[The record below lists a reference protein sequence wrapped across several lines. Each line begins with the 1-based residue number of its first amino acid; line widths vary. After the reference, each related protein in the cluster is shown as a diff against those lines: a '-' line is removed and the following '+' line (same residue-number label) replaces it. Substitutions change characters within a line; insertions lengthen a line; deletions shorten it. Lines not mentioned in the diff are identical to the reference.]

1 MFARGSLG
9 VVQIAGRGIQ
19 CTALIR
25 SDDLRISV
33 LTAGS
38 QRSTLPRMGYIQDAG
53 ANTPLNPRWR
63 ELNAFI
69 HLSPD
74 FQPALDRAGVGA
86 LAVKDNIEVAGMP
99 CTAGTP
105 GLRNYIPRL
114 DAPVIARLRAAGFA
128 IAGKTNMHELAYG
141 ITSNNAAYGP
151 VRNAFDPT
159 CFAGGSSGGTAV
171 AIAAGVVRAGLGT
184 DTGGSSRIPAA
195 LNGIV
200 GFRPSVGRYSSD
212 GVIRISPTRDVI
224 GPMGRCVRDV
234 ALLDAV
240 MSGDA
245 MDLARIDV
253 EGLRLGLP
261 GQYFQESL
269 HADTAGVLEKVVTL
283 LRQAGVEFVTAD
295 LPDIASRNA
304 AVSFPVVLYET
315 RSALQSFLDTAG
327 LELTLAELHARIASP
342 DVKELVGLA
351 MSGHVSQPDY
361 QHAIRIERPRLQQVY
376 REYFETHQVAAIL
389 FPTTPLPACPIVSSD
404 QNVMLNGTGVPTF
417 PTFIRNTDPASN
429 AGIAAI
435 SIPAGLSRTGLPI
448 GIELDG
454 PAGSD
459 RLLLAIAAAIET
471 VIQ

>member
-1 MFARGSLG
+1 MAD
-9 VVQIAGRGIQ
+9 
-19 CTALIR
+19 IR
-25 SDDLRISV
+25 HP
-33 LTAGS
+33 G
-38 QRSTLPRMGYIQDAG
+38 G
-53 ANTPLNPRWR
+53 NTPLHPRWR

-69 HLSPD
+69 HLATD
-74 FQPALDRAGVGA
+74 FQPSADQAAIGA

-114 DAPVIARLRAAGFA
+114 DAPVIARLRAAGFT

-151 VRNAFDPT
+151 VCNAFDPS
-159 CFAGGSSGGTAV
+159 CFAGGSSGGTAA

-200 GFRPSVGRYSSD
+200 GFRPSVGRYSSE

-224 GPMGRCVRDV
+224 GPMGRCVGDV

-245 MDLARIDV
+245 TELARIDV
-253 EGLRLGLP
+253 GGLRLGLP
-261 GQYFQESL
+261 EQYFQESL

-283 LRQAGVEFVTAD
+283 LREAGVEFVPAD
-295 LPDIASRNA
+295 LPDIGARNA

-315 RSALQSFLDTAG
+315 RSALQSFLDASG
-327 LELTLAELHARIASP
+327 LSLTLAELHARIASP

-351 MSGHVSQPDY
+351 INGHVSQPDY
-361 QHAIRIERPRLQQVY
+361 QQAMRVERPRLQQVY
-376 REYFETHQVAAIL
+376 REYFAAHQVAAIL
-389 FPTTPLPACPIVSSD
+389 FPTTPLPACPIVGSD
-404 QNVMLNGTGVPTF
+404 QYVMLNGHSVPTF
-417 PTFIRNTDPASN
+417 ATFIRNTDPASN

-435 SIPAGLSRTGLPI
+435 SIPAGSSRAGLPI
-448 GIELDG
+448 GMELDG

-459 RLLLAIAAAIET
+459 RHLLAIAAAIET
-471 VIQ
+471 IIHRSP

>member
-1 MFARGSLG
+1 
-9 VVQIAGRGIQ
+9 
-19 CTALIR
+19 
-25 SDDLRISV
+25 
-33 LTAGS
+33 
-38 QRSTLPRMGYIQDAG
+38 MGHILHSG
-53 ANTPLNPRWR
+53 GNTPLNPCWR

-69 HLSPD
+69 HLASD
-74 FQPALDRAGVGA
+74 FQPSPGGAAVGA

-105 GLRNYIPRL
+105 GLSHYIPRL
-114 DAPVIARLRAAGFA
+114 DAPVIARLRAAGFT

-141 ITSNNAAYGP
+141 ITSNNTAYGP
-151 VRNAFDPT
+151 VRNAFEPT

-171 AIAAGVVRAGLGT
+171 AIAAGAVRAGLGT
-184 DTGGSSRIPAA
+184 DTGGSARIPAA

-200 GFRPSVGRYSSD
+200 GFRPSVGRYPSD

-240 MSGDA
+240 LSGDA
-245 MDLARIDV
+245 TELARIDV
-253 EGLRLGLP
+253 DGLRLGLP
-261 GQYFQESL
+261 EQHFQESL
-269 HADTAGVLEKVVTL
+269 HADTGGVLEKVVTL
-283 LRQAGVEFVTAD
+283 LREAGVRFVQTD
-295 LPDIASRNA
+295 LPNIASRNA

-327 LELTLAELHARIASP
+327 LALTLPELHACIASP

-351 MSGHVSQPDY
+351 INGHISQPDY
-361 QHAIRIERPRLQQVY
+361 QHAVNIERPRLQQVY
-376 REYFETHQVAAIL
+376 HEYFATHRVAAIL
-389 FPTTPLPACPIVSSD
+389 FPTTPLPACPIMGSD
-404 QNVMLNGTGVPTF
+404 QNVALNGTSVPTF

-435 SIPAGLSRTGLPI
+435 SIPAGFSRSGLPI
-448 GIELDG
+448 GMELDA

-471 VIQ
+471 VISPEAVP

>member
-1 MFARGSLG
+1 MADTRYPGG
-9 VVQIAGRGIQ
+9 
-19 CTALIR
+19 
-25 SDDLRISV
+25 
-33 LTAGS
+33 
-38 QRSTLPRMGYIQDAG
+38 
-53 ANTPLNPRWR
+53 NTPLNPRWR

-69 HLSPD
+69 HLAPD
-74 FQPALDRAGVGA
+74 FQPSADQAAIGA

-105 GLRNYIPRL
+105 GLRDYIPRL

-141 ITSNNAAYGP
+141 ITSHNAAYGP

-234 ALLDAV
+234 ALLDGV
-240 MSGDA
+240 MSADA
-245 MDLARIDV
+245 TELARIDI

-261 GQYFQESL
+261 AQHFQESL
-269 HADTAGVLEKVVTL
+269 HADTAAVLEKVVTL
-283 LRQAGVEFVTAD
+283 LREAGVDIVEAD

-315 RSALQSFLDTAG
+315 RAALQAFLDTSG
-327 LELTLAELHARIASP
+327 VSLTLAELHARIASP
-342 DVKELVGLA
+342 DVRELVGLA
-351 MSGHVSQPDY
+351 INGHVSQPDY
-361 QHAIRIERPRLQQVY
+361 QHALGVERPRLQQVY
-376 REYFETHQVAAIL
+376 SEYFATHRVAAIL
-389 FPTTPLPACPIVSSD
+389 FPTTPLPACPIVGSD
-404 QNVMLNGTGVPTF
+404 QNVMLNGRSVPTF

-435 SIPAGLSRTGLPI
+435 SIPAGSSRAGLPI
-448 GIELDG
+448 GMELDG

-459 RLLLAIAAAIET
+459 RLLLAIAAALET
-471 VIQ
+471 IIHRSP